1 MHQILDYRVE
11 TLFDPVQT
19 HAAYRVPKLNVDA
32 LKAELKTK
40 HGATRFRIV
49 KSGIEGVVIVCFK
62 LKVK

>member
-1 MHQILDYRVE
+1 
-11 TLFDPVQT
+11 VQT